1 MTSQHKTAANRSNS
15 RSSSGPRSVTGKN
28 KVSRNAMRH
37 GLAAVVHRQPVPSAE
52 MEELVDAICAGE
64 QDPLLREQ
72 AAIIAETEFALRA
85 VQAQKSALVERLRD
99 RDAIALARGD
109 SRLLR
114 AKVRHLKSELT
125 IGHLNAQC
133 AGVLE
138 RYQDRLLPVVKDGE
152 SIQPNGCLVGEF
164 VPLQIKLLDEYAQA
178 YQSMH
183 EAYETRS
190 ERLDQAS
197 KLLKE
202 RDDRQAVLEAL
213 PDLVRLDRYERRAW
227 SRQKRAIR
235 NFLRIKSILTN
246 RASPGLTI
254 TETATK
260 NKVNPGDD
268 SRASV

>member
-1 MTSQHKTAANRSNS
+1 MTSERKITANRRNS
-15 RSSSGPRSVTGKN
+15 RRSCGPRSAAGKE
-28 KVSRNAMRH
+28 KVSRNALRH

-64 QDPLLREQ
+64 QDPLVREQ
-72 AAIIAETEFALRA
+72 AVTIAETEFALRA

-109 SRLLR
+109 NRLLR

-152 SIQPNGCLVGEF
+152 TIQPNGCLVGEF

-178 YQSMH
+178 EQSMR
-183 EAYETRS
+183 EAHETRS
-190 ERLDQAS
+190 ERLDQAA

-202 RDDRQAVLEAL
+202 RDERQAVFEAL

-227 SRQKRAIR
+227 SRQKRAVR
-235 NFLRIKSILTN
+235 NFMRMKATLGN
-246 RASPGLTI
+246 RGSPGLTI
-254 TETATK
+254 TETATEIK
-260 NKVNPGDD
+260 ENLDDD
-268 SRASV
+268 SSASI